1 MSEYFSS
8 RLLRPSPVAH
18 YVHKIGVTPAHL
30 SVLCRQTVDKS
41 ALEMIHERLMLEA
54 RRNLV
59 YTSMTISQVSYAT
72 GFSDPA
78 YFTRFF
84 KREAGVLPKEF
95 RRLAGM

>member
-1 MSEYFSS
+1 MFEYFSS

-18 YVHKIGVTPAHL
+18 YAHEIGVTPAHL
-30 SVLCRQTVDKS
+30 NVLCRQTVDKS

-84 KREAGVLPKEF
+84 KREAGVSPKEF